1 MADQQ
6 MTVGDALQ
14 ELTKFKNV
22 WRAAE
27 KLDAALAVVQD
38 IEGRKI
44 VAEAALKDMLNRT
57 SAASADLVR
66 ASLALAAKL
75 EVVEKTERE
84 YEDKLVAAK
93 TKFDADMAEL
103 SEQYS
108 MVSVAARDKVA
119 QEIKDEQAKVDAI
132 TAKKG
137 DLQRDVRM
145 LQAEV
150 ETLRQRKAV
159 P

>member
-1 MADQQ
+1 MADQE

-119 QEIKDEQAKVDAI
+119 QEIKDEQAKVD
-132 TAKKG
+132 TLVAKKG

-145 LQAEV
+145 LEAEV

>member
-119 QEIKDEQAKVDAI
+119 QEIKDEQAKVD
-132 TAKKG
+132 TLVAKKG

-145 LQAEV
+145 LEAEV